1 MVVKKD
7 SRGISWIIRLWLPVL
22 FFLGLIFYASSVPGK
37 DIPRLF
43 SLQAIVFHLF
53 VYLFLAFF
61 LIRALRRARPDVS
74 ASKMIFFVIIFGII
88 YGIMDEL
95 HQGLT
100 PARSVSAFDVF
111 IDGLGSVIGSIIYR

>member
-1 MVVKKD
+1 MVAKK
-7 SRGISWIIRLWLPVL
+7 SIRGISRIIRLWLPVL
-22 FFLGLIFYASSVPGK
+22 FFLGFIFYASTIPGN

-43 SLQAIVFHLF
+43 SLQSIVFHLL

-61 LIRALRRARPDVS
+61 LIRALRRACPS
-74 ASKMIFFVIIFGII
+74 APASKLIFFVIIFGII

-95 HQGLT
+95 HQGFT
-100 PARSVSAFDVF
+100 PGRSVSGFDVF